1 MKRRGKRA
9 RARPPAA
16 RPRRT
21 IVVAARKRNARSAGA
36 LRWNADPDDVRR
48 AVARL
53 VLTLADFIRQL
64 LERQAIRRMEDR
76 TLRPREVEAVGRALL
91 ELEKTLAELARQF
104 DLDPEDLN
112 LDLGPLGRLKP

>member
-1 MKRRGKRA
+1 MKRRRRKPARA
-9 RARPPAA
+9 RARRPAA
-16 RPRRT
+16 ASRHAVAPGRT
-21 IVVAARKRNARSAGA
+21 GGGA

-64 LERQAIRRMEDR
+64 LERQAIRRMEAR

-112 LDLGPLGRLKP
+112 LDLGPLGRLKRP